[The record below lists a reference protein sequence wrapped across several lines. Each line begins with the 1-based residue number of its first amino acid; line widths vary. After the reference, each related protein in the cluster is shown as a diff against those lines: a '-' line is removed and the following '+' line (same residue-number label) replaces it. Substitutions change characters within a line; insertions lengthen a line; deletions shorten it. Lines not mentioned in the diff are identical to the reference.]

1 MSVDEKVNKETGPY
15 KLLALDG
22 GGIRGL
28 ITIEVLAKIEEI
40 LRQTLGRGESFV
52 LADYFDYIAGTS
64 TGAIIATGLS
74 LGMPVGKIRD
84 FYLKNGKKMFDRAS
98 ILKRHLFYLYED
110 EELAEVLQEVF
121 GKESNGEF
129 RSLGTKDLKTL
140 LMLVMRN
147 VTTDSPWPVSNNPLA
162 KYNDCSRTDCNLNL
176 PLWKLVR
183 ASTAAPT
190 FFPPEKVT
198 IGKQNFIFVDGGITP
213 YNNPAFQLFL
223 MATVEPYNLN
233 WSAGENNMLLVS
245 VGTGTTPNIYEDIQP
260 SDMHKL
266 FQASSLPLAL
276 MFATQNEQDL
286 LCRVFGKCLVGDPL
300 DREVGDLV
308 EKKGP
313 VNPKFFT
320 YLRYNAELTHEGLDK
335 LGLGSIK
342 LEHVQQMDSVDHISE
357 LQQVGKVIAEQKVS
371 KEHFTGFLA

>member
-1 MSVDEKVNKETGPY
+1 MSVYDKVNKKTGPY

-28 ITIEVLAKIEEI
+28 MTIEVLAKIEDL
-40 LRQTLGRGESFV
+40 LREALGRNESFV

-74 LGMPVGKIRD
+74 IGMSVGEIRD
-84 FYLKNGKKMFDRAS
+84 FYLENGKKMFDRAS

-110 EELAEVLQEVF
+110 KELAKVLQEVF
-121 GKESNGEF
+121 GKEESSDKF
-129 RSLGTKDLKTL
+129 ITLGSERLKTL

-147 VTTDSPWPVSNNPLA
+147 VTTDSPWPVSNNSRA
-162 KYNDCSRTDCNLNL
+162 KYNDRNRLDCNLEL

-198 IGKQNFIFVDGGITP
+198 IGPQDFIFVDGGITP

-233 WSAGENNMLLVS
+233 WFAGEDNMLLVS
-245 VGTGTTPNIYEDIQP
+245 VGTGTTPNIYEEIEP

-286 LCRVFGKCLVGDPL
+286 LCRVFGKCLVGDLL
-300 DREVGDLV
+300 DSEVGNLI
-308 EKKGP
+308 EKKGL
-313 VNPKFFT
+313 VNPKLFT
-320 YLRYNAELTHEGLDK
+320 YLRYNAELTPKGLNK

-342 LEHVQQMDSVDHISE
+342 PKHVQKMDSVDNISE
-357 LQQVGKVIAEQKVS
+357 LRQIGEAIAKKVEKQ
-371 KEHFTGFLA
+371 HFEKFLH